1 MSAMGSLIKM
11 PGLRPLPSYVPKR
24 EAPVMDVMILDPAEL
39 QKWKRPPAQR
49 PLKITPNV
57 ADMAAA
63 MQLEAAENG
72 DDAWCTIPD
81 VIKLGK
87 VGKETYLYDGQHRL
101 DGAFLLA
108 CGPPIVVG
116 GVTVKAAMAN
126 VMLTNFDNLGELGI
140 AFADS
145 ASQLVATRPDDIL
158 RALSGSSRGLQLI
171 AASCPFIGY
180 DRAGE
185 HAKTTYL
192 SMSAACRTWFGSGGL
207 VPAAGPRARECVK
220 LLSDEQTAK
229 LIDFYTACQE
239 AGWVSEGTRRLWS
252 TLNLGINQWLW
263 RRVVLGDG
271 PRHLKGGP
279 LRMALTREQYVSCM
293 KELTTSD
300 YGAWLSGR
308 SLRYQDRN
316 PAYSRIK
323 ELFTV
328 RLARYGIEAP
338 RFPMPTDWGST

>member
-1 MSAMGSLIKM
+1 MNAMGSLIKM

-39 QKWKRPPAQR
+39 QKWRRPPAQR
-49 PLKITPNV
+49 PLKMTPNV
-57 ADMAAA
+57 VDMAAA

-72 DDAWCTIPD
+72 EDAWCTIPD

-108 CGPPIVVG
+108 CGPPLVVG
-116 GVTVKAAMAN
+116 GVSCKAAMAN
-126 VMLTNFDNLGELGI
+126 VMLTNFDSLGELGV

-145 ASQLVATRPDDIL
+145 ASQLVATKPDDIL
-158 RALSGSSRGLQLI
+158 RALSGSSPGLQLVE
-171 AASCPFIGY
+171 ASCPFIGY
-180 DRAGE
+180 DRTGR
-185 HAKTTYL
+185 HAETIYL
-192 SMSAACRTWFGSGGL
+192 TMSTALRTWFGSGGL
-207 VPAAGPRARECVK
+207 VPAGGPRARECVK
-220 LLSDEQTAK
+220 LLSDEQAAK
-229 LIDFYTACQE
+229 LIDFYLACQE
-239 AGWVSEGTRRLWS
+239 AGWVSERTRRLWS

-263 RRVVLGDG
+263 RRIVLGDG

-279 LRMALTREQYVSCM
+279 LRMTLTRVQYVECM
-293 KELTTSD
+293 KELASSD
-300 YGAWLSGR
+300 YGVWLSGK

-316 PAYSRIK
+316 PAYTRIK

-328 RLARYGIEAP
+328 RLARLGIEAP